1 MHFMSL
7 ALKYNRSV
15 NLIFVFFVLLSY
27 PSFCFYAH
35 AEKNTGHDALFDLLP
50 SESQLKEW
58 KFDGEPQIAVG
69 KELYLLIN
77 GGAEIYMQEG
87 FKRAILASY
96 SDGKGKVIN
105 LEIFE
110 MTSPESARRIHMKKI
125 GKQGK
130 KLPIGDDAVLE
141 NYYLNFQKERFQVT
155 LSGYDSEAETVK
167 MLLDL
172 AHIVVKR
179 IHNADT

>member
-7 ALKYNRSV
+7 FLKYNRRV
-15 NLIFVFFVLLSY
+15 KLIFVFFVFLSY
-27 PSFCFYAH
+27 FPLSFNVH
-35 AEKNTGHDALFDLLP
+35 AAENTGRDALFHLLP
-50 SESQLKEW
+50 LESQLKGW
-58 KFDGEPQIAVG
+58 KLDGAPQTAG
-69 KELYLLIN
+69 GQELYLLIN

-87 FKRAILASY
+87 FRRAILASY

-110 MTSPESARRIHMKKI
+110 MTSPESAKRIHMKKI

-141 NYYLNFQKERFQVT
+141 DYYLNFQKERFQVT
-155 LSGYDSEAETVK
+155 LSGYDSEEETVK
-167 MLLDL
+167 MLLNL
-172 AHIVVKR
+172 AQIVAKR
-179 IHNADT
+179 IDSVH